1 MSKKCLLHSEA
12 FKMSQEITTI
22 GQLMNLYYGPQMVQK
37 DAPVLSTTS
46 GFYNPVFGAM
56 AFSQLN
62 NEANVFALLPKQPWD
77 KSGWRV
83 VSADAGTAGYGAVAE
98 NGAIP
103 DTIKPTITE
112 VTATPRQVA
121 HAFDVSF
128 IQEGLVKKSK
138 DDNMGDMEFLR
149 GYFSTLHAKRINEML
164 LYDADTL
171 PNDLDS
177 SGTNYA
183 FESIDRVT
191 LSTSAVAN
199 LGYTTDDEDIYS
211 IERGTNSWA
220 DAVVDENSG
229 TDRYL
234 TDDLIRDN
242 LATLETAG
250 AKTNIILTGNDTKW
264 RIFGLYENQV
274 RYPGVLEKNASVR
287 IGINGVETEEGQGVG
302 IRVALV
308 YGIPMFTSQNVE
320 KDTISRI
327 YLLDTTED
335 PSTGI
340 PRLFIAL
347 LYPTLYF
354 ESGMSAANPSPFAV
368 NRFGTEG
375 VFYTAGELICTFLAA
390 QGSIRDLK

>member
-1 MSKKCLLHSEA
+1 
-12 FKMSQEITTI
+12 MSQEITTI
-22 GQLMNLYYGPQMVQK
+22 GQLLTMYYGPQMSKK

-46 GFYNPVFGAM
+46 GYFNPVFGAM

-62 NEANVFALLPKQPWD
+62 NEANVFALFPKQPWD

-103 DTIKPTITE
+103 ATIKPTIE
-112 VTATPRQVA
+112 QITATPRQVA
-121 HAFDVSF
+121 HAFDVSY
-128 IQEGLVKKSK
+128 IQEGLIKSK
-138 DDNMGDMEFLR
+138 DDNMGDMEYLR
-149 GYFSTLHAKRINEML
+149 GYFSTLHAKRINEQL
-164 LYDADTL
+164 CFDADTL
-171 PNDLDS
+171 PEDID
-177 SGTNYA
+177 GTGSNYA
-183 FESIDRVT
+183 FESIDRIT
-191 LSTSAVAN
+191 FSTAARVS
-199 LGYTTDDEDIYS
+199 LGYTDGDEDVYDIDRS
-211 IERGTNSWA
+211 ANSWA
-220 DAVVDENSG
+220 DAVVDENAG

-234 TDDLIRDN
+234 DDNMIRDQ
-242 LATLETAG
+242 LATLESAG
-250 AKTNIILTGNDTKW
+250 AKTNIMLTGNDTKW

-274 RYPGVLEKNASVR
+274 RYPGVLQKNESAR

-302 IRVALV
+302 LRVATV
-308 YGIPMFTSQNVE
+308 YGIPLFTSQNVE
-320 KDTISRI
+320 QDTISRI
-327 YLLDTTED
+327 YNLDTTAD
-335 PSTGI
+335 PVTGI